1 MLNKI
6 LYYDKSYDE
15 MRTSFVEDCVK
26 FNDVFNGMYR
36 LVQPENAD
44 MVSKIEKLT
53 NSVSDLRDQ
62 EADLFAKLLSVRK
75 EKREAQ
81 EQLKNCL
88 LKYAISFLLLLLFFV
103 FF

>member
-62 EADLFAKLLSVRK
+62 DADLFAKLLSVRK
-75 EKREAQ
+75 EKGSSGTVKKVSVEIC
-81 EQLKNCL
+81 N
-88 LKYAISFLLLLLFFV
+88 
-103 FF
+103 